1 MKTCSFS
8 AVQKSESE
16 IGNSGIQSRKYVQE
30 ENIIIAILAILC
42 NHRLDLTFRLNEKSL
57 VLDITF

>member
-1 MKTCSFS
+1 MVYKVENMF
-8 AVQKSESE
+8 
-16 IGNSGIQSRKYVQE
+16 R
-30 ENIIIAILAILC
+30 ENIIIAILAMLC

>member
-1 MKTCSFS
+1 M
-8 AVQKSESE
+8 QKSESE

-30 ENIIIAILAILC
+30 ENIIIAILAMLC